1 MGDALARRAL
11 AQEGCEAVRSALGW
25 GLVARTLTV
34 VRFGASTVPALLA
47 ATARRVPER
56 VFLRFLDPAR
66 RGAAPKEVTFSA
78 FRAMVCRAA
87 AYLEAAGL
95 RPGDRVLLLAENSP
109 EWQAVAIA
117 TQLLQAEPAALFASL
132 ASAPAVE
139 IARRVGPR
147 VAFVSTKEQWAK
159 LAPVG
164 AELVRQGLS
173 ALLTADALSPDS
185 LPAGLRA
192 TTVASVVAE
201 RNPTLSVE
209 DFEARAAAVAAESP
223 FLLLFTSGTTGR
235 QKGVRLAQ
243 ESIVRAVE
251 AGGPATGRTERDVG
265 LHLLPFGHIA
275 GHDQFV
281 LALAQG
287 HALLLVTSREE
298 LLTAL
303 ALGPTYVF
311 SVPLVYERI
320 RTGALE
326 KVDKLPGP
334 LRRFVHHAL
343 EAAVR
348 VRVEGK
354 PKPGDAL
361 LTAAVDVLLGRK
373 VRAALGGRVEGLFA
387 GGAPSSEALFRFF
400 EGLGIPLV
408 ELYGMSETAGMISSN
423 LFDGRRRPGVAGLL
437 TPDHEVLIAK
447 DGELLLR
454 GPLLLKG
461 YLEPEDGAGAFTED
475 GFFRTGDLV
484 ELDKEGWLRIVGR
497 KKHLMVLS
505 TGKKIAP
512 EPVETAIAS
521 ESPFE
526 GAVLLGDGEAYVTAA
541 VFVRRDALAQ
551 LAAEGKDAATTL
563 LGVALSTLSAFSDYE
578 KPKRLLIV
586 PGGPTDY
593 PELITPTLKLRRP
606 AVLRLLESEIA
617 ALYAAPKPATA

>member
-1 MGDALARRAL
+1 M
-11 AQEGCEAVRSALGW
+11 
-25 GLVARTLTV
+25 ARTLAL
-34 VRFGASTVPALLA
+34 VRFAARTVPALLV
-47 ATARRVPER
+47 ATARRVPNR
-56 VFLRFLDPAR
+56 VFLRFLDPAK
-66 RGAAPKEVTFSA
+66 RGAPPRDVSFAA

-117 TQLLQAEPAALFASL
+117 TQLLQGEPAALFASL
-132 ASAPAVE
+132 ASAPVVE

-147 VAFVSTKEQWAK
+147 VAYVSTKEQWAK
-159 LAPVG
+159 LAPV
-164 AELVRQGLS
+164 ATELVRQGLS
-173 ALLTADALSPDS
+173 ALLTADTLAPES
-185 LPAGLRA
+185 LPEGLRA
-192 TTVASVVAE
+192 TTVSSIVAE
-201 RNPTLSVE
+201 GGPALSLE
-209 DFEARAAAVAAESP
+209 DFEARAAAVQPQSP

-235 QKGVRLAQ
+235 QKGVRLSQ
-243 ESIVRAVE
+243 ESIVRALE
-251 AGGPATGRTERDVG
+251 AGGPATQRSERDVG

-281 LALAQG
+281 LAVAQG
-287 HALLLVTSREE
+287 HTLLLIASRDE

-303 ALGPTYVF
+303 ALSPTYVF

-320 RTGALE
+320 RMAALE
-326 KVDKLPGP
+326 KVDQLPGP

-348 VRVEGK
+348 VRVERN
-354 PKPGDAL
+354 PKPGDRL
-361 LTAAVDVLLGRK
+361 LTLAADFLLGRK

-400 EGLGIPLV
+400 EALGIPLV

-437 TPDHEVLIAK
+437 TPDHEFQIAK
-447 DGELLLR
+447 DSELLLR
-454 GPLLLKG
+454 GPLMLTG
-461 YLEPEDGAGAFTED
+461 YLEPEDGAGAYTED

-484 ELDKEGWLRIVGR
+484 ELDAEGWLRIIGR

-526 GAVLLGDGEAYVTAA
+526 GAVLLGDAQPYVTAA
-541 VFVRRDALAQ
+541 VFVRRDALAR
-551 LAAEGKDAATTL
+551 LAAEGKDAATAL
-563 LGVALSTLSAFSDYE
+563 LPVALSTLSAFSDYE

-586 PGGPTDY
+586 PGSPTDY
-593 PELITPTLKLRRP
+593 PELVTPTLKLRRP
-606 AVLRLLESEIA
+606 AVLRQLRSEIE
-617 ALYAAPKPATA
+617 ALYAAPKPAA